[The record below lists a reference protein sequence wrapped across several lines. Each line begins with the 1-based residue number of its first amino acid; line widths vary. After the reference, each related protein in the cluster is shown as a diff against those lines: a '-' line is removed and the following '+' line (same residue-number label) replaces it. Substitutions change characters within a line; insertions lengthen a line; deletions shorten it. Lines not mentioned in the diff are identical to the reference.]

1 VGGVN
6 ECLRSLGASHS
17 ERLQSLGM
25 TKSTDEYAKAVEG
38 KRHFKDGTF
47 ELL

>member
-1 VGGVN
+1 MFA
-6 ECLRSLGASHS
+6 RRRASHS
-17 ERLQSLGM
+17 EAATVARND
-25 TKSTDEYAKAVEG
+25 KSKDEYAKAVEG